1 MEVVEMATNVIYKV
15 DDRTGPW
22 VDVRRWVDDVVS
34 DHTYKPHPLYFTYL
48 VYFIVG
54 ITFGCTKEGSL

>member
-1 MEVVEMATNVIYKV
+1 MEVVEMATNVIFKI

-34 DHTYKPHPLYFTYL
+34 DHAHKTTA
-48 VYFIVG
+48 IVFYVSG
-54 ITFGCTKEGSL
+54 IIILL